1 MATGLEFMSLRKEA
15 KEIKPKLVEIRRQ
28 IHMYPEPGFEE
39 HKTSKFIQEKLRE
52 LGLEPKVWAKTGI
65 TAVIEGGQG
74 KGKTVLLRA
83 DIDALPV
90 QEANDVPYKSRNEG
104 FSHACGHDA
113 HVACLLGAAEL
124 LLKHKDEFRGK
135 VLLVFQPAEE
145 GPGGAKPMIEEGAI
159 GSPENPDID
168 AAMALHI
175 TAMADVGLIGV
186 TDGLLTASA
195 DEFYVTIKGKGGHG
209 SAPHMAID
217 PIYIAGQIITGIQGF
232 ITRTVDPVEHVVFT
246 WGKVIGGE
254 RQNVISETCRLEGT
268 LRTHNREV
276 RSKLKEELPK
286 FIQSVAKTYGGN
298 AEVEVITGYDVG
310 INDKKLNDSIRRA
323 VKKHYS
329 EDVIIDRGPI
339 MGAEDFF
346 EFALGGKIPTSMFW
360 LFAGNKEKGFTHG
373 NHSNYF
379 DFDEDA
385 LPIGTTILAQAAIDY
400 LNNEE

>member
-1 MATGLEFMSLRKEA
+1 MSLRQEA
-15 KEIKPKLVEIRRQ
+15 EQIKPKLVEIRRHV
-28 IHMYPEPGFEE
+28 HMYPEPGFQEF
-39 HKTSKFIQEKLRE
+39 KTSEFIQNKLRE
-52 LGLEPKVWAKTGI
+52 LGLEPKIWAKTGV
-65 TAVIEGGQG
+65 TAEIQG
-74 KGKTVLLRA
+74 KRGPGKTILLRA

-90 QEANDVPYKSRNEG
+90 LEANKVPYKSRNEG

-124 LLKHKDEFRGK
+124 LLKHQDDFKGK

-145 GPGGAKPMIEEGAI
+145 GPGGAKPMIEEGVLGDI
-159 GSPENPDID
+159 NDPKID

-175 TAMADVGLIGV
+175 TAMDEVGHIGI

-195 DEFYVTIKGKGGHG
+195 DEFYVTVKGKGGHG

-217 PIYIAGQIITGIQGF
+217 PIYIAGQIITSIQGY
-232 ITRTVDPVEHVVFT
+232 ITRVVDPVEHVVFT
-246 WGKVIGGE
+246 WGKVVGGE

-268 LRTHNREV
+268 LRTHSRPI
-276 RSKLKEELPK
+276 RKLLKEDLPN
-286 FIQSVAKTYGGN
+286 FIKSIAETFGGE

-310 INDKKLNDSIRRA
+310 INDKTLNESIRSATKRVLDENA
-323 VKKHYS
+323 IVDK
-329 EDVIIDRGPI
+329 GTI

-346 EFALGGKIPTSMFW
+346 EFSLEGKIPTSMFW
-360 LFAGNKEKGFTHG
+360 LFAGNEKKGFVHG

-385 LPIGTTILAQAAIDY
+385 LPIGTAILAEAAMDF
-400 LNNEE
+400 LNKED